1 MPEVKVKILNVKEPL
16 TVNISH
22 DDHVSLMLNK
32 IAVAMNVPPGQL
44 YIWVKQRVQKNP
56 IMLMNFIN
64 NVFAGN
70 SLIDARNFIRS
81 CAYYFGLDGEVTT
94 GTAAEFNMIT
104 KTQAYKTLVKMN
116 ITHII
121 RPVTHF
127 FTNSRYLLYLPYDPN
142 MISKHDE
149 VGIISK
155 LASAVLHNNEY
166 QVIDNIIDIDSQHK
180 IHVAQFTTDI
190 PQELN
195 GLYFPFQ
202 DNKPDFE
209 SIKKFVKYIHTM
221 EKDFQAPLAKPFVT
235 QHYLNGLQLRSQKI
249 PRLSPARVD
258 MAMIFNAF
266 QTSQEVP
273 FIKYKASTN
282 IFHKVSKTFLAQASV
297 DVKDF
302 EKWYS
307 SGFKNQDKTYIVF
320 KIFLRDNVYA
330 SLIMNDE
337 LELDVRI
344 TFSMKQE
351 TPLDG
356 TSKYFKKINK
366 VIDKVRDILK
376 EDTIPSLP
384 KDLASEQDVWEVQR
398 LITYHMA
405 NLGFKANKANAEK
418 FVADKLFSY
427 FDVIPDPTHLR
438 LQYKK
443 VSNYNKSEQITAF
456 IQRHRALDEGALIEL
471 ISTNF
476 LIPTEDAQKEVDNWQ
491 LYRGAETTGFI
502 KFDQYVEVN
511 VQFNSPID
519 VKYVVSGASSY
530 HMIDRITSLVAFI
543 LAASEK
549 KPSATKEG
557 TTIKEIFQKKIEQ
570 QAVAPIDVASFDDD
584 DDWAAELRDLET
596 EYKEDPHPEDPA
608 VVPNGPENSLLALG
622 DEKKLKGFVKKML
635 DHADPTLFT
644 YKSESKTR
652 GDYASICGWAARR
665 QPIVITDAEKQVI
678 DKKYPGAYNGYVKTG
693 STVELERRHYY
704 ICPKVWCPKSR
715 VAVPPGTTCPGENEE
730 PIVFESKNYWG
741 VGEKAMDREHYP
753 GFLDKYT
760 RADGLCLPCCFK
772 LEPKAGNRNKKRQ
785 EQCVPLSAAQ
795 DKTDE
800 DDGAAAD
807 EATIGTEKYIKADSY
822 FPLEVGRYGLLTKQL
837 HQFLGKLNAGSRH
850 NGAGLMTAKT
860 ETYLRKGIVHGNQSF
875 INCVIS
881 TLDNPKIKSQ
891 SDFVKLII
899 KNLDILYFMTLEN
912 GKILQLFID
921 HQKSPYNADD
931 FGKFREWFLG
941 NSSYTAHFNLLK
953 LRKELETQREFTNKL
968 RFYKDIL
975 REFIIYYSYMNFLQY
990 LKNNKIEKDH
1000 RILLDLINL
1009 AVDWLNIREYNYII
1023 VDIDVLSG
1031 NVYID
1036 CPINRDTNRFVN
1048 KLRPFVFIIKHN
1060 KYYEPLYYV
1069 KNQASDQLE
1078 TEFKFSL
1085 DGPHTQIREMIKFY
1099 YNNCSMSAAVAK
1111 SQDNIALFLE
1121 SRGYK
1126 PKYYVIDYDFRMCGL
1141 LLQNNLY
1148 VPFIDKKDS
1157 FKVKGVRFVYISD
1170 VIRFKCIDDI
1180 REIKKIYQ
1188 VLAKEYGSEF
1198 YGIHAMIKG
1207 GVGLVLKNLKFVP
1220 LNVVST
1226 ADIAQEYLD
1235 DLYIFTGV
1243 KGEDDRTEF
1252 IASVTSKE
1260 RAITDMTKAVHDL
1273 DNDVKL
1279 EIMFLRDRSNPLP
1292 LEFKRE
1298 KLMQLLSTHLAA
1310 STSSTDKLM
1319 AELADRVLNHFF
1331 DVQQRRV
1338 KRFDVAPTELLFD
1351 YQDIQEGRV
1360 ADIIERA
1367 RNPYKL
1373 IINKLDNMFD
1383 KYVFEDEAPPAEP
1396 LIDLTGAEFQ
1406 DVPAKYGN
1414 TQYRKILKG
1423 YSVLVAPIEVRD
1435 LFVKTKSVSDNTV
1448 GEQRITK
1455 TELQGVIDTNV
1466 TKMYVQKIDERLS
1479 ELYENPSF
1487 KAHVKSMKLKATSLT
1502 LDNVLAII
1510 RSTLYKPSFA
1520 EIRILARAIH
1530 VNVILI
1536 GRKTLKFPEGLFEV
1550 IHVQSPHYLFMIYSY
1565 DRKEGIDRYQLVVK
1579 DKEKVILGKNDLP
1592 AELLE
1597 MIDAYLEKTR

>member
-1 MPEVKVKILNVKEPL
+1 MPEVKVKIMNVKDPL
-16 TVNISH
+16 TVSISH
-22 DDHVSLMLNK
+22 DDHVSLMMNK
-32 IAVAMNVPPGQL
+32 IAVAMDVPPGQL
-44 YIWVKQRVQKNP
+44 YIWVKQRVQKSP

-70 SLIDARNFIRS
+70 NLVDAMSFIRS
-81 CAYYFGLDGEVTT
+81 CAYYFGLDGEVTSD
-94 GTAAEFNMIT
+94 TAAEFNMIT
-104 KTQAYKTLVKMN
+104 KSQAYKTLIKLN

-127 FTNSRYLLYLPYDPN
+127 FTNSRYLLYLPYNPNTMIKGDDP
-142 MISKHDE
+142 
-149 VGIISK
+149 ISK
-155 LASAVLHNNEY
+155 LASAVLHNNMY
-166 QVIDNIIDIDSQHK
+166 QVIDNIIDTDSK
-180 IHVAQFTTDI
+180 YTIHVVRLTADI
-190 PQELN
+190 APALHA
-195 GLYFPFQ
+195 LYFPFQ
-202 DNKPDFE
+202 DDKPDFDN
-209 SIKKFVKYIHTM
+209 IKKFVKYIHAI
-221 EKDFQAPLAKPFVT
+221 EQEFQAPLAKPFVT
-235 QHYLNGLQLRSQKI
+235 KHYLNVLQLRSLKI
-249 PRLSPARVD
+249 SSRTDL
-258 MAMIFNAF
+258 AMLFNAF
-266 QTSQEVP
+266 QTSQDVP
-273 FIKYKASTN
+273 FIKYKATTN
-282 IFHKVSKTFLAQASV
+282 IYHKVNKTFLAQTSV
-297 DVKDF
+297 EVKDF

-320 KIFLRDNVYA
+320 KISLKDNTYA
-330 SLIMNDE
+330 SLIINDE
-337 LELDVRI
+337 LEFDVRI

-351 TPLDG
+351 TLLDG
-356 TSKYFKKINK
+356 TSKYFKRINR

-376 EDTIPSLP
+376 EDTIPPLP
-384 KDLASEQDVWEVQR
+384 KDLTSGEQDVWDVQR
-398 LITYHMA
+398 LVTYHMA
-405 NLGFKANKANAEK
+405 NLGFKANKDNAEK
-418 FVADKLFSY
+418 FVASKLFSY

-443 VSNYNKSEQITAF
+443 VSNYNKTEQITAF
-456 IQRHRALDEGALIEL
+456 IQRHRTLDEGALIEL

-476 LIPTEDAQKEVDNWQ
+476 SIPTEDAQKELENWQ
-491 LYRGAETTGFI
+491 LYRGDETTGFV
-502 KFDQYVEVN
+502 KFDQFVEVD

-519 VKYVVSGASSY
+519 VKYIITGASSF
-530 HMIDRITSLVAFI
+530 HMIDRITNLVAFV

-549 KPSATKEG
+549 KANTTKEG
-557 TTIKEIFQKKIEQ
+557 TKIKEIFQKEIEQ
-570 QAVAPIDVASFDDD
+570 PAVAPVIADSFDDDD
-584 DDWAAELRDLET
+584 DDWAAELRELENAT
-596 EYKEDPHPEDPA
+596 VISKPEPE
-608 VVPNGPENSLLALG
+608 VVPNGPPTENSLLALG

-665 QPIVITDAEKQVI
+665 QPIVITDAEKKVI
-678 DKKYPGAYNGYVKTG
+678 DEQYPGAYNGYVKTG
-693 STVELERRHYY
+693 STVDLERRHYY

-741 VGEKAMDREHYP
+741 VGEKAMNREHYP

-785 EQCVPLSAAQ
+785 DQCVPLSADE
-795 DKTDE
+795 DKTENDVVAE
-800 DDGAAAD
+800 D
-807 EATIGTEKYIKADSY
+807 EATIGTEKYIKSDSY

-850 NGAGLMTAKT
+850 NGTGLMTAKT

-875 INCVIS
+875 INCIVS
-881 TLDNPKIKSQ
+881 TLDNPKIKSYA
-891 SDFVKLII
+891 DFVKIVT
-899 KNLDILYFMTLEN
+899 KKLDILSFMTLEN

-931 FGKFREWFLG
+931 FQEFREWFQG
-941 NSSYTAHFNLLK
+941 NTVYISHFNLLK
-953 LRKELETQREFTNKL
+953 LKKELETQKEFTNKL

-975 REFIIYYSYMNFLQY
+975 REFMIYYSYTNFLKY
-990 LKNNKIEKDH
+990 LKNNKLEKDH
-1000 RILLDLINL
+1000 RILIDLLNL
-1009 AVDWLNIREYNYII
+1009 SVDWLNIREYNYIVI
-1023 VDIDVLSG
+1023 DIDVVSG

-1036 CPINRDTNRFVN
+1036 CPMNRDTNRFVN
-1048 KLRPFVFIIKHN
+1048 KLRPFVFIIKQN

-1078 TEFKFSL
+1078 TEFKFAL
-1085 DGPHTQIREMIKFY
+1085 DNSTSHTQFLDIIRFY
-1099 YNNCSMSAAVAK
+1099 YNNCSMKAASVT
-1111 SQDNIALFLE
+1111 QDNIALFLE
-1121 SRGYK
+1121 SHGYK

-1148 VPFIDKKDS
+1148 VPFIEKKDS

-1170 VIRFKCIDDI
+1170 VVLFKCLDDI

-1188 VLAKEYGSEF
+1188 LLAKEYGGEF
-1198 YGIHAMIKG
+1198 YGIHALIKG
-1207 GVGLVLKNLKFVP
+1207 GAGLVLKSWKFIP

-1243 KGEDDRTEF
+1243 KGEDARTEF

-1260 RAITDMTKAVHDL
+1260 HAIADMIKAVHDL
-1273 DNDVKL
+1273 DNDLKL

-1298 KLMQLLSTHLAA
+1298 KLMKLLSTHL
-1310 STSSTDKLM
+1310 STSS
-1319 AELADRVLNHFF
+1319 AELADRVLNYFF
-1331 DVQQRRV
+1331 EAQQRRV
-1338 KRFDVAPTELLFD
+1338 KRFDVAPTEIMFD
-1351 YQDIQEGRV
+1351 YQDIQEGRM

-1383 KYVFEDEAPPAEP
+1383 KYVFEDEDSHNTAEP
-1396 LIDLTGAEFQ
+1396 LVDLTGAEFQ

-1414 TQYRKILKG
+1414 THYRKILKG
-1423 YSVLVAPIEVRD
+1423 YAVLVSHVELLD
-1435 LFVKTKSVSDNTV
+1435 LFVKTKHASGNTS
-1448 GEQRITK
+1448 GEKRISK
-1455 TELQGVIDTNV
+1455 TDLQGIIDTNI
-1466 TKMYVQKIDERLS
+1466 KKEYVQKSERLS
-1479 ELYENPSF
+1479 ELYANPSF
-1487 KAHVKSMKLKATSLT
+1487 KTHVKSMKLKDDSLT

-1510 RSTLYKPSFA
+1510 KSALYKPSFA
-1520 EIRILARAIH
+1520 EIRILARV
-1530 VNVILI
+1530 VNVNIILI
-1536 GRKTLKFPEGLFEV
+1536 GRKTIKFPEGLFEV
-1550 IHVQSPHYLFMIYSY
+1550 IHVQSPHYLFMIYSF
-1565 DRKEGIDRYQLVVK
+1565 DRKEGVDRYQLIVK
-1579 DKEKVILGKNDLP
+1579 DKEKVLLGKNDLP
-1592 AELLE
+1592 TELVE